1 MTNETL
7 KRANELDK
15 QIQANS
21 SQLEQLRK
29 FTGQEWPSRVKEY
42 AAPRDVLDKMIYDV
56 WGLLDVDDR
65 QTLLEK
71 IQQEVVDVIACL
83 ETKTAILKRQFLEL

>member
-7 KRANELDK
+7 ERANELDR

-29 FTGQEWPSRVKEY
+29 FAGQEWPSRVKEY
-42 AAPRDVLDKMIYDV
+42 ATPRDVLDNMIYEV

-71 IQQEVVDVIACL
+71 IQQEVVEVIACL
-83 ETKTAILKRQFLEL
+83 ETETAILKRQFSEL